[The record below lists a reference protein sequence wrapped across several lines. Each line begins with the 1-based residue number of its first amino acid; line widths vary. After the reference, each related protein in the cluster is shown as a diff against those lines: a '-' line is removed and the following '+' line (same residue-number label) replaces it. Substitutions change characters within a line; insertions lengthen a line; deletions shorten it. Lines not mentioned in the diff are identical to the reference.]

1 MATYTLAATG
11 NWNASATW
19 GTASGFPIAGD
30 TAIITGAFNLT
41 VNVASACT
49 TVTFTNYTGTMT
61 GTFGLT
67 ISGNVT
73 FTGTNT
79 ATIIVGAASS
89 CSALDFTNFTGT
101 LRLNSTLTV
110 SGNLTFVDGF
120 TNTSTSGTPTLAKT
134 AGGTITV
141 PATGYTWPHSISVA
155 GGSTYTLSG
164 GDLTIQNTLSTVT
177 SSATINGTGLTI
189 NLKSAIASAGNIAG
203 TIKIKFTISGGQWA
217 GQLANDN
224 VEIAIAA
231 TTTPDLTWT
240 SASKT
245 NGTLTYISGNM
256 GTQTFTTRGI
266 VTFIGIGSITF
277 SSLTVVGVGATA
289 PQLTADG
296 NINATTFTAT
306 ALSINGV
313 TTLIS
318 STAANYVIYCS
329 NLAYLGTLT
338 ATSGLYSIVMN
349 GTGTIT
355 PNSADTRNLLNIDL
369 TFNSTGTITNQ
380 TFYIII
386 ARNITHISGE
396 VTANWNGGPGL
407 YVNNTASVI
416 DTSNIEWGSA
426 RFVAVGT
433 SPVDFILAS
442 NLRVKNFSVTNAP
455 NSGIARFRNSGGDIY
470 VSGNISFENSNA
482 GLAVLATPLSGVTAT
497 IYVIGSGTITQ
508 TGGINAAFNNLG
520 VNIPMVIDTPG
531 KYILRSTIADFATT
545 IYDNAFFKAG
555 IFTLL
560 RGTVEVDR
568 DTKFVNGVAFGGSS
582 TGTSTFTNLHRI
594 PFKLVYLLGGSTV
607 TMNEFFCGEP
617 GEYCIVAS
625 TTTTNATVTMTDS
638 FEKFARWVLPSNV
651 TITQRG
657 QVKLLSTKGNR
668 DRTNI
673 GFSYFEGTPYGLA
686 KNNPITYQNTISYGI
701 LDNPADPNF
710 F

>member
-231 TTTPDLTWT
+231 TASPDLTWT

-245 NGTLTYISGNM
+245 SGTITYTSGNM
-256 GTQTFTTRGI
+256 GVQSFSTRGL
-266 VTFIGIGSITF
+266 VTFVNIGSITF
-277 SSLTVVGVGATA
+277 NALSVLGAGA
-289 PQLTADG
+289 VAAQLTADG
-296 NINATTFTAT
+296 DINATTFTGN
-306 ALSINGV
+306 ALAVNV
-313 TTLIS
+313 TCTLIS

-329 NLAYLGTLT
+329 TLAYLGALT

-355 PNSADTRNLLNIDL
+355 PNTSDTRNLLNIDL
-369 TFNSTGTITNQ
+369 TFNTTGTITNQ
-380 TFYIII
+380 TGNIVIN
-386 ARNITHISGE
+386 RNITHVSGE
-396 VTANWNGGPGL
+396 ITANWTGGPAL
-407 YVNNTASVI
+407 YVNAGANVI
-416 DTSNIEWGSA
+416 NTSNIEWVTA
-426 RFVAVGT
+426 RFLFAGT
-433 SPVDFILAS
+433 TSEVILTS
-442 NLRVKNFSVTNAP
+442 NLRVKNFSVGNAP
-455 NSGIARFRNSGGDIY
+455 NSGVARYRNNGGDIY
-470 VSGNISFENSNA
+470 VSGNISFDNGNA
-482 GLAVLATPLSGVTAT
+482 GLAVVATPLSGVTAT

-508 TGGINAAFNNLG
+508 TGGINASFNNLG